1 MSAAGDDDDELEAI
15 KQKKM
20 AELQKVAAE
29 KQALS
34 SITQPVHLSDSNF
47 SGETAKYPLMLVDFW
62 APWCGPCRMVAPVI
76 DQLAKEYAGKV
87 VFGKVN
93 VDENPIISNTFGIA
107 SIPTMMVFKGGK
119 VVDVM
124 IGAMPKGQIE
134 MKLKQH
140 LGSSGS
146 STIYG

>member
-1 MSAAGDDDDELEAI
+1 MSAAGGDDELEAI

-20 AELQKVAAE
+20 AELQKAAAE
-29 KQALS
+29 RQALS

-47 SGETAKYPLMLVDFW
+47 AGETARYPLMLVDFW

-76 DQLAKEYAGKV
+76 DQLAKEYAGRV

-107 SIPTMMVFKGGK
+107 SIPTMMVFKAGK

-124 IGAMPKGQIE
+124 IGAMPKGQLEI
-134 MKLKQH
+134 KLKQH
-140 LGSSGS
+140 LGNSG